1 MVEKRNYLKETV
13 VNNLNEKLQA
23 IDLLYK
29 SSILNRI
36 GLTKD
41 TKEYYTEVYSEELLN
56 NIKKL
61 DSIKRVTRKK
71 SYFVN
76 SHLSVNYTITSNRH
90 EDMFSKRLMGLNL
103 SEIGY
108 VLDYQIPLKD
118 TNKDKGLGKIDLLT
132 YQDHKER
139 MHIVELKYG
148 DNKETLLRAVLEC
161 YTYFKTVNLEIL
173 IADYINE
180 YTSRVF
186 EFDEST
192 NSSNIKIV
200 PTVLLSKSCNAYKEL
215 KEMEKGLRP
224 NLKELV
230 DKLGVEIYTIEINC
244 KKH

>member
-1 MVEKRNYLKETV
+1 MDNFANITDNKFY
-13 VNNLNEKLQA
+13 
-23 IDLLYK
+23 IDYCATRHQ
-29 SSILNRI
+29 II
-36 GLTKD
+36 D
-41 TKEYYTEVYSEELLN
+41 
-56 NIKKL
+56 IDKKL
-61 DSIKRVTRKK
+61 KT
-71 SYFVN
+71 FGGN
-76 SHLSVNYTITSNRH
+76 
-90 EDMFSKRLMGLNL
+90 EQERLN
-103 SEIGY
+103 
-108 VLDYQIPLKD
+108 
-118 TNKDKGLGKIDLLT
+118 TIDLLT